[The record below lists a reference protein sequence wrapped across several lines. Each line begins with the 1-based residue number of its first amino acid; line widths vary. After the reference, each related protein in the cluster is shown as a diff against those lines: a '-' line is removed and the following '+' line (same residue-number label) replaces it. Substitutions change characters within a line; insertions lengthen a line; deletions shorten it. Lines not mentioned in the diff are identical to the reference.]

1 MGWKQNLKKGWQNFA
16 KGYLTLTKKDRI
28 GSFIIGFIL
37 LTTYLLPKLTESSSD
52 RLAIQPTPELLAAI
66 DTLEARP
73 KGKQYSGDEAQNN
86 YAYQYEPSQGA
97 SFTKGELFSFD
108 PNTLSPEGWQRLG
121 VSEKTSQTIDK
132 YRSKGGKFR
141 RPEDVQKIWGLPP
154 GFYERVKDYIAIADM
169 PKPDYATTTANYS
182 PYPKHER
189 SERSVQTVNANS
201 DDTAA
206 FIALP
211 GIGAKLAARITNF
224 RDKLGGFYSVDQ
236 IGETYGVPDSTFQKI
251 KPYLSVDAAAVR
263 KININTAT
271 KDELKTHPYIRWNLA
286 NAIVEYRNQHG
297 VFKSVEEIKN
307 IVLIDDATYNKIK
320 FYLSL

>member
-1 MGWKQNLKKGWQNFA
+1 MGWKQDLNNGWQNFA

-28 GSFIIGFIL
+28 GCFIIGAIL
-37 LTTYLLPKLTESSSD
+37 LSAYLLPKLTESSSAKI
-52 RLAIQPTPELLAAI
+52 AIQPTPELLAAI

-73 KGKQYSGDEAQNN
+73 KGNRYSGDETQNN

-97 SFTKGELFSFD
+97 SFTKGELFYFD
-108 PNTLSPEGWQRLG
+108 PNTLSPEGWQLLG
-121 VSEKTSQTIDK
+121 LSEKTSKTIDK

-141 RPEDVQKIWGLPP
+141 KPEDVQKIWGLPA

-169 PKPDYATTTANYS
+169 PKPDYATTASYPT
-182 PYPKHER
+182 YPKYER
-189 SERSVQTVNANS
+189 TERRIQAVNVNS

-224 RDKLGGFYSVDQ
+224 RDKLGGFHSVEQ

-251 KPYLSVDAAAVR
+251 KPYLSVDAAAVK

-297 VFKSVEEIKN
+297 AFKSLDELKN
-307 IVLIDDATYNKIK
+307 IVLVDNATYNKMAP
-320 FYLSL
+320 YLSLQ